1 MVETIVGLAHKLNIQ
16 TIAEFVSSKE
26 ILQIVKKLKVDYA
39 QGYYVGKPE
48 EIEYYIPHLLS

>member
-1 MVETIVGLAHKLNIQ
+1 MVETIVRLAQKLNIM

-26 ILQIVKKLKVDYA
+26 ILKIVKKLNVDYA

-48 EIEYYIPHLLS
+48 EVEHYIPHLLS